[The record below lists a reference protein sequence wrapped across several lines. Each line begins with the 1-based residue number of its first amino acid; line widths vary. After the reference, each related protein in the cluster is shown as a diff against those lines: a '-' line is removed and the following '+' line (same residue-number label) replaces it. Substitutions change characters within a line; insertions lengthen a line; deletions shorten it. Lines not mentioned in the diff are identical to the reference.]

1 MPENMTFSILANEV
15 SQIGPKPHVCNC
27 RLVVAPLLDW
37 EAFEEHETFAVEKF
51 GAYGFQQ
58 F

>member
-1 MPENMTFSILANEV
+1 MSEDMTPSILANEV

-37 EAFEEHETFAVEKF
+37 EAFEENKTFAVEKF
-51 GAYGFQQ
+51 RAYGLQQ
-58 F
+58 S